1 MGRLLVGALLKI
13 GLPFMKNVLNLLAK
27 SVLIPLGLK
36 AAAAAAAAAAANEA
50 IPKKMFGSGACPS
63 DLENRTT

>member
-1 MGRLLVGALLKI
+1 MGRLLVDALLKI
-13 GLPFMKNVLNLLAK
+13 GLLFMKNVLKLLAK

-36 AAAAAAAAAAANEA
+36 VAAAANEA

-63 DLENRTT
+63 D

>member
-1 MGRLLVGALLKI
+1 
-13 GLPFMKNVLNLLAK
+13 MKNVLNLLAK

>member
-36 AAAAAAAAAAANEA
+36 AAAAAAAVNEA

>member
-1 MGRLLVGALLKI
+1 
-13 GLPFMKNVLNLLAK
+13 MKNVLKLLAK

-36 AAAAAAAAAAANEA
+36 AAAAAANEA